1 MNRITILFILLLFS
15 LFLFYKPKKR
25 KHRSSNCICI
35 RDNFKI
41 IDSTYLSPS
50 QEFLKIVP
58 KILYIN
64 LENRK
69 DRNKEFLSNFPDY
82 DPNTNSIERIDAIY
96 DSQNGNIGCLK
107 SHIKALKYAMTLN
120 TPYVLFAEDDLYIK
134 DMNYAVNSL
143 KKVFENFQNWDVLML
158 SINLISSEPTPVD
171 GIIRVKS
178 AQTASGYFV
187 KKSYISKILSIYE
200 RDLNEYNKSQKWS
213 DWYCTDQS
221 WKELQKVDLWYSFN
235 PIIAIQRKSYSDIQ
249 KGVVD
254 YGI

>member
-82 DPNTNSIERIDAIY
+82 GS
-96 DSQNGNIGCLK
+96 
-107 SHIKALKYAMTLN
+107 KY
-120 TPYVLFAEDDLYIK
+120 K
-134 DMNYAVNSL
+134 
-143 KKVFENFQNWDVLML
+143 
-158 SINLISSEPTPVD
+158 
-171 GIIRVKS
+171 
-178 AQTASGYFV
+178 
-187 KKSYISKILSIYE
+187 
-200 RDLNEYNKSQKWS
+200 
-213 DWYCTDQS
+213 
-221 WKELQKVDLWYSFN
+221 
-235 PIIAIQRKSYSDIQ
+235 
-249 KGVVD
+249 
-254 YGI
+254 

>member
-15 LFLFYKPKKR
+15 LFLFYKPKKI
-25 KHRSSNCICI
+25 KHRNNCICI

-82 DPNTNSIERIDAIY
+82 DPNTNTIERIDAIY

-107 SHIKALKYAMTLN
+107 SHIKALKHAMTLD
-120 TPYVLFAEDDLYIK
+120 TPYILFTEDDFYIK

-143 KKVFENFQNWDVLML
+143 KKVFKNFQ
-158 SINLISSEPTPVD
+158 
-171 GIIRVKS
+171 K
-178 AQTASGYFV
+178 GY
-187 KKSYISKILSIYE
+187 
-200 RDLNEYNKSQKWS
+200 
-213 DWYCTDQS
+213 
-221 WKELQKVDLWYSFN
+221 
-235 PIIAIQRKSYSDIQ
+235 
-249 KGVVD
+249 
-254 YGI
+254 